1 MQALTKKHHTE
12 AIELRI
18 TGPKNKK
25 DEVLREIKKHG
36 YVDSS
41 DSIPWRE
48 LFPELESEPDYSVA
62 LRGARNKEGLTQ
74 TELSRL
80 TGIPQGHIS
89 QMENGK
95 MEIGKERARRLAEV
109 LNVNYRI
116 FL

>member
-1 MQALTKKHHTE
+1 MQALTKTHPTE

-18 TGPKNKK
+18 TGPRDKK

-36 YVDSS
+36 YTDSS

-48 LFPELESEPDYSVA
+48 LFPEFENEPEYSVA

-74 TELSRL
+74 PELSRL

-89 QMENGK
+89 KMENGRMK
-95 MEIGKERARRLAEV
+95 IGKERAKRLADV
-109 LNVNYRI
+109 LNMDYRV